1 MTELKVVTYFFGKVF
16 SAIISLAIIPLFISW
31 FGEIKYGEYILIYT
45 TFLIFISG
53 SMGWINQSMIKFHG
67 DYNGDREKFY
77 VKVHRLSYQMAIMA
91 CAPLLFMAYI
101 STKEVSIML
110 VLFIAIGFVFACK
123 YTSKLFENQAEL
135 NSLKFSIAE
144 IIRLL
149 VFFCSVYFLKFFIFF
164 SSLETIFLSLFL
176 GYFIAYLFLNKG
188 LKYNDLILSFKY
200 DKDLIK
206 KFAAFGLPIS
216 VWMIFA
222 PSANGVDRYIL
233 SYYLGAGVLAQYAAV
248 YDIIFKI
255 FTQLANP
262 INSVYQPLL
271 MKINS
276 SGDKKLFAKTMLRA
290 FIYLSLISIPVF
302 IVVYWFQDFI
312 LVNYLGFKDEE
323 TLIKLKKI
331 IVPLAISA
339 YVWQVAIILQKQLE
353 AKNKTLIMTLTML
366 IVVGLFSVITVLLI
380 PKYGI
385 LATAYTA
392 VLSSITYLALIILA
406 NKYEN
411 KKRLFN
417 R

>member
-1 MTELKVVTYFFGKVF
+1 MTELKVVTYFFGKFF

-67 DYNGDREKFY
+67 DYNEDRENFY

-91 CAPLLFMAYI
+91 CVPLLFMVYL
-101 STKEVSIML
+101 STKEVTAML
-110 VLFIAIGFVFACK
+110 IIFIAFGFIVACK
-123 YTSKLFENQAEL
+123 YTSKLFENQSEL

-144 IIRLL
+144 IIRLI
-149 VFFCSVYFLKFFIFF
+149 VFFCSVYFLKFLVFF

-188 LKYNDLILSFKY
+188 LKYDDLILSFKF

-206 KFAAFGLPIS
+206 KFMTFGLPLS
-216 VWMIFA
+216 VWMMFS

-233 SYYLGAGVLAQYAAV
+233 NYYLGAGVLAQYAAV
-248 YDIIFKI
+248 YDVVFKV

-276 SGDKKLFAKTMLRA
+276 SGDETLFNKTMIRA
-290 FIYLSLISIPVF
+290 FLYLLFLCIPVF
-302 IVVYWFQDFI
+302 IFVYLFQDFI
-312 LVNYLGFKDEE
+312 LINYLGFEDQE
-323 TLIKLKKI
+323 TLNQLKQI
-331 IVPLAISA
+331 IMPLAAAGFI
-339 YVWQVAIILQKQLE
+339 WQIAIIAQKQLE
-353 AKNKTLIMTLTML
+353 AKDKTLMMTVVMVT
-366 IVVGLFSVITVLLI
+366 VVGVFSIITALLI

-385 LATAYTA
+385 LAAAYTA
-392 VLSSITYLALIILA
+392 ILSSIFYLIIICLI
-406 NKYEN
+406 NRNEN
-411 KKRLFN
+411 KKRILK